1 MACAGK
7 LHPDALTGPENF
19 KHRKYRPLMP
29 CGAQCHHRHGVAS
42 MAQITASQPL
52 TDKRKY
58 ERIKLFL
65 PGHLF
70 NPLNEQSTDCKV
82 LNLSAGGAAVQC
94 DAKFPAGLTLV
105 LYIENFGRFE
115 GTTIIHASGQL
126 ALEFAIGEG
135 KRGRLKDMI
144 KSFAADGVAGVAQM
158 RKHSRMP
165 ALISGSITR
174 ANGEHISCDVLD
186 ISLDGVSLRT
196 S

>member
-1 MACAGK
+1 MTST
-7 LHPDALTGPENF
+7 P
-19 KHRKYRPLMP
+19 
-29 CGAQCHHRHGVAS
+29 AS
-42 MAQITASQPL
+42 SPA
-52 TDKRKY
+52 TDNRKY

-65 PGHLF
+65 PGQLF
-70 NPLNEQSTDCKV
+70 NPLNEQSVECKV

-94 DAKFPAGLTLV
+94 DAKFAAGVSLV

-115 GTTIIHASGQL
+115 GRTIIHSSGQL

-144 KSFAADGVAGVAQM
+144 KSFAADGVAGITQL

-165 ALISGSITR
+165 SLISGSITR
-174 ANGEHISCDVLD
+174 ANGENISCDVLD

-196 S
+196 SVRLSVGEIVNLGRTRGRVIRHHPDGIAVQYVREIGKAA

>member
-1 MACAGK
+1 MASIPAPI
-7 LHPDALTGPENF
+7 HDN
-19 KHRKYRPLMP
+19 
-29 CGAQCHHRHGVAS
+29 
-42 MAQITASQPL
+42 
-52 TDKRKY
+52 RKY

-65 PGHLF
+65 PGQLF
-70 NPLNEQSTDCKV
+70 NPLNEQSVECKV

-94 DAKFPAGLTLV
+94 DAKFPAGVTLV

-115 GTTIIHASGQL
+115 GKTIVHASGQL

-135 KRGRLKDMI
+135 KRSRLKEMI
-144 KSFAADGVAGVAQM
+144 ISFAAEGVAGVTQA
-158 RKHSRMP
+158 RKHTRMP

-196 S
+196 SIRPKVGEIINLGRTRGRVIRHHKDGIAVQYVRETGRAA